1 MEGKM
6 AKHVETIG
14 ERMRKVRW
22 LKGFS
27 ASEIAYFAEVSPTV
41 IYHAENKGGIPRAD
55 TLGRIA
61 RYLGVSTDYLIYGDD
76 YSENGLKDAYIIN
89 LREQANKSEKEF
101 CMALLNENFGR
112 KEK

>member
-1 MEGKM
+1 MEVK
-6 AKHVETIG
+6 KTKRVETIG
-14 ERMRKVRW
+14 ERIRKVRW
-22 LKGFS
+22 LKGCT

-41 IYHAENKGGIPRAD
+41 IYHTENKGGVPRAD
-55 TLGRIA
+55 TLGKIA

-101 CMALLNENFGR
+101 RVELLNEKFGEG
-112 KEK
+112 K